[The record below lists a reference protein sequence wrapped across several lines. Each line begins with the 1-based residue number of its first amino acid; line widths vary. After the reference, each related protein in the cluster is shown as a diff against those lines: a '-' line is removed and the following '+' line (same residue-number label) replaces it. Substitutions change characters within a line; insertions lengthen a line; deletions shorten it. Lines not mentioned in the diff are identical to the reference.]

1 MISQL
6 KIIQLSQQLQTTE
19 LNIRREYIQ
28 HLFLSYFYKQNGSDL
43 FLFKGGTALRIVFN
57 SPRFSEDL
65 DFSSK
70 KTGLK
75 AIEDIILATL
85 NNIER
90 EGIKT
95 NIVESKS
102 TSGGYLA
109 NLEFELSQHKITI
122 LIQISFRNSKLVNE
136 VVLINNEFIIPYTI
150 ILLDRHR
157 LVEEKIQALLSRAK
171 PRDFYDLYFI
181 IRGNLINLQQ
191 KELFRPIIHK
201 LDSVN
206 LNFETE
212 LKQFLPKSYW
222 PVIRDFKT
230 SLKREISRFI

>member
-1 MISQL
+1 MITQA
-6 KIIQLSQQLQTTE
+6 KIVQLSQQLQTTE

-28 HLFLSYFYKQNGSDL
+28 HLFLSYFYKQSSSDL
-43 FLFKGGTALRIVFN
+43 FLFKGGTALRIAFN

-65 DFSSK
+65 DFSSEK
-70 KTGLK
+70 IRIKQ
-75 AIEDIILATL
+75 IDDIILATL

-95 NIVESKS
+95 NIIESKS

-109 NLEFELSQHKITI
+109 NLEFELSQYLITT
-122 LIQISFRNSKLVNE
+122 LIQISFRNSELVNE

-150 ILLDRHR
+150 IMLDRND
-157 LVEEKIQALLSRAK
+157 LVEEKIQALLTRAK

-181 IRGNLINLQQ
+181 IRGNLITPEQ
-191 KELFRPIIHK
+191 KDYFHPMIQK
-201 LDSVN
+201 LDSID

-222 PVIRDFKT
+222 PIIRDFRT
-230 SLKREISRFI
+230 NLKREITRFI

>member
-109 NLEFELSQHKITI
+109 NLEF
-122 LIQISFRNSKLVNE
+122 
-136 VVLINNEFIIPYTI
+136 
-150 ILLDRHR
+150 
-157 LVEEKIQALLSRAK
+157 
-171 PRDFYDLYFI
+171 
-181 IRGNLINLQQ
+181 
-191 KELFRPIIHK
+191 
-201 LDSVN
+201 
-206 LNFETE
+206 
-212 LKQFLPKSYW
+212 
-222 PVIRDFKT
+222 
-230 SLKREISRFI
+230 

>member
-1 MISQL
+1 
-6 KIIQLSQQLQTTE
+6 
-19 LNIRREYIQ
+19 
-28 HLFLSYFYKQNGSDL
+28 
-43 FLFKGGTALRIVFN
+43 
-57 SPRFSEDL
+57 
-65 DFSSK
+65 
-70 KTGLK
+70 
-75 AIEDIILATL
+75 
-85 NNIER
+85 
-90 EGIKT
+90 
-95 NIVESKS
+95 
-102 TSGGYLA
+102 
-109 NLEFELSQHKITI
+109 
-122 LIQISFRNSKLVNE
+122 
-136 VVLINNEFIIPYTI
+136 
-150 ILLDRHR
+150 

-212 LKQFLPKSYW
+212 LKQFLPKSYL